1 MLCTSNY
8 LCFGLLAA
16 VGWFPGIR
24 VQLVVTKLTRD
35 LEFSH
40 NIVSFQAV
48 EMVPQSNG
56 NEHHVSVV

>member
-24 VQLVVTKLTRD
+24 VQLVVTKLTRG

-48 EMVPQSNG
+48 EMVP
-56 NEHHVSVV
+56 

>member
-8 LCFGLLAA
+8 LCFGLLAV

-24 VQLVVTKLTRD
+24 VQLVVTMLNRN

-40 NIVSFQAV
+40 IVSFQAV
-48 EMVPQSNG
+48 EVVP
-56 NEHHVSVV
+56 

>member
-8 LCFGLLAA
+8 LCFGLLEV

-24 VQLVVTKLTRD
+24 AQLVVTMLNRN

-48 EMVPQSNG
+48 EVVP
-56 NEHHVSVV
+56 